1 MSTPAFTL
9 TQVRQYYDRNTPGFV
24 RLGQGGSQG
33 AIHRAVWGPG
43 VTERQQA
50 FRYVEERLLD
60 QLRRLTASATSAHV
74 VDLGCGIGSSLC
86 YLAEHMPLRGTGV
99 TLSPVQAE
107 IGEKWI
113 ASAGLGER
121 VRCLEGDYCALPPGI
136 DSADLAYAIES
147 FVHGPA
153 PDRFFAEAARI
164 VRPGGLL
171 VVCDDVRR
179 ETGDPR
185 AAPLI
190 ERFVRG
196 WHVNSLLT
204 ASELRSLA
212 AAAGF
217 TYDSTLELSPY
228 LELGRLRDRVIDVMS
243 ATLGRLPIRS
253 PLLAPLLGGSALQT
267 CLARGWIAY
276 DFTVFR
282 RTIA

>member
-1 MSTPAFTL
+1 V
-9 TQVRQYYDRNTPGFV
+9 TQVRQYYDRHTPAFV
-24 RLGQGGSQG
+24 RLGQGGSFG

-60 QLRRLTASATSAHV
+60 QLRRLTLSSAPVHV
-74 VDLGCGIGSSLC
+74 VDLGCGIGTSLC
-86 YLAEHMPLRGTGV
+86 YLAQRMPLRGTGI
-99 TLSPVQAE
+99 TLSPVQAK
-107 IGEKWI
+107 IGEEWI
-113 ASAGLGER
+113 ASAGLSER
-121 VRCLEGDYCALPPGI
+121 VRCLEGDYCALPPGVEP
-136 DSADLAYAIES
+136 ADLAYAIES

-179 ETGDPR
+179 ETKDPR
-185 AAPLI
+185 AARLI

-204 ASELRSLA
+204 TNELRSLA
-212 AAAGF
+212 SAAGF
-217 TYDSTLELSPY
+217 SHESTLDLSPY
-228 LELGRLRDRVIDVMS
+228 LELGRMRDRLIDVL
-243 ATLGRLPIRS
+243 AAIVGWLPIRS
-253 PLLAPLLGGSALQT
+253 TLLAPLLGGSALQT